1 MLPTHR
7 IAVADSDLTSRAVVS
22 ACLARAGHR
31 IVAEAGSATELTE
44 RCRNLALD
52 LIVADVQPSGLA
64 QLAIDWEFP
73 VKLDLPV
80 VALWE
85 KFDDRVTQSTE
96 CSLVFENLMKPVRE
110 AELLAAIPLAIRRFL
125 EFRTL
130 REETINMQRVL
141 EERKL
146 VERAKGIIMRRQS
159 TDEASAFRQL
169 QTLARNHRLKM
180 ADLARSIILTHEALD
195 VPEPVVPR
203 SPFSTAS
210 NQLPRRQSG

>member
-7 IAVADSDLTSRAVVS
+7 IAVADSNQTTRAEIS
-22 ACLARAGHR
+22 ACLTRAGHR
-31 IVAEAGSATELTE
+31 IVVEAGSTTELTE

-52 LIVADVQPSGLA
+52 LVVADVQHSRSEQHSA
-64 QLAIDWEFP
+64 DWDIQ

-80 VALWE
+80 VALWQE
-85 KFDDRVTQSTE
+85 FDDRAARSTD
-96 CSLVFENLMKPVRE
+96 CSHVFAHLMKPIRE

-125 EFRTL
+125 ELRAL
-130 REETINMQRVL
+130 REEAANMQRVL

-146 VERAKGIIMRRQS
+146 IERAKGIIMRCQS

-180 ADLARSIILTHEALD
+180 ADLARSIILTHEALN
-195 VPEPVVPR
+195 VPEPIVPR

-210 NQLPRRQSG
+210 NPLPRRRSG